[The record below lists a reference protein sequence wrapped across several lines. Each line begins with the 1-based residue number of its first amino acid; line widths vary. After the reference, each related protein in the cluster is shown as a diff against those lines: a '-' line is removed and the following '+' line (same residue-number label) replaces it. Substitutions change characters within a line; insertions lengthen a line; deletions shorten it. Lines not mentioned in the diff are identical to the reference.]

1 MLLALTERSAT
12 ISPLWQRGER
22 ISRPITVTA
31 LCDYSDKQV
40 NIRTGD
46 DVTLLDNSDL
56 IKWTI
61 RDISGQEGAVP
72 SVVFRIPPPDPR
84 LTELLSRLLQKYEK
98 LRKLWDKK
106 HRMVRF
112 YMVLN
117 TMKTIQWVFEEFVY
131 FFTRE
136 YVAMSF
142 CDEITCRSFSP
153 GEYSFNPFSRG
164 WDLDTFNAIDPD
176 QRDAIM
182 KALND
187 DANKLLSELDPNDP
201 LALRLKEEL
210 RLTNEHFWNLL
221 NQSQKPPGGKHLQS
235 FVDP

>member
-117 TMKTIQWVFEEFVY
+117 TMKTIQWVFGVFEEFVY
-131 FFTRE
+131 YGFCSSLYFGKRE
-136 YVAMSF
+136 GIGYEDV
-142 CDEITCRSFSP
+142 C
-153 GEYSFNPFSRG
+153 
-164 WDLDTFNAIDPD
+164 
-176 QRDAIM
+176 
-182 KALND
+182 
-187 DANKLLSELDPNDP
+187 
-201 LALRLKEEL
+201 EEMTW
-210 RLTNEHFWNLL
+210 RC
-221 NQSQKPPGGKHLQS
+221 SKR
-235 FVDP
+235 